1 MNGNGI
7 QQAANPLP
15 FLLAEEAHGD
25 HQATDAVFLTFNA
38 DPGFF
43 EARILGA
50 CLTAGARV
58 CLLADG
64 PVWNPDPYATKHA
77 GREYHIGLVTRSGA
91 FHPKLVLL
99 VGPKRALVAV
109 GSGNVTMGGWQHN
122 AETWTILRG
131 DLTEAPAVMAEV
143 ADVLDEI
150 AGEGVDSLAAESLT
164 RASGQLRA
172 FLGGCAK
179 RVDSGHRILS
189 STSGAIVGQLPSTK
203 ADDLRIYAPFHDES
217 ARGVA
222 ALVDSLRPR
231 RVTVMVQPGWTV
243 LNPSALE
250 RVLRD
255 AQVDW
260 TIVEDA
266 EMRGLVR
273 PRYRHGKLIEWTTSG
288 GQTFALTGS
297 PNLSYAAL
305 CAPRGSGNTEIAIL
319 SPVAESLF
327 PPSAPV
333 GLADVPRVRIPSPEA
348 QGASNRASG
357 PILLSAVVGDEHLAL
372 TLNRPLSSAGV
383 LELSLRGESPDVW
396 STLAE
401 VPADSLTPVVILP
414 DPVPANSRVRLRTTG
429 VDGTDSPG
437 ALVFVTNAA
446 SARRRHV
453 MTIRSR
459 TADITPADLL
469 GSDLAIIDAL
479 ARDLADLAGDLAAS
493 KPPPAAS
500 NPDGTPGQ
508 PESSKDTDASDWLWC
523 QDQATAHHGRHLA
536 AFGLGMPVPPSVLDS
551 ERLAWEDTLVEDGEA
566 GLPDDTAEA
575 VDADPDVG
583 EVARVEPPDHTGDH
597 AALRGA
603 RRRRIA
609 KWAGWINAVPVASS
623 LIVLRLTLVWWSA
636 GDWEADDPEP
646 HRVVATMLRAL
657 AGRDTRHVKELEE
670 RVASLGVVALTMMRD
685 RVDASRHDEN
695 SMRFVQLRDD
705 LSYWVLDARAD
716 LIEEYSALLRRP
728 SGMPL
733 DPQQVVGNIEEW
745 LKEDPYSDV
754 VSALESDGHSV
765 ARPGRGLLLV
775 SGTFSDPDR
784 VARSAASLV
793 PEDSLP
799 VGVWAVSETGRGWA
813 FVMWDRPNL
822 VKAINA
828 GSGPTRWRQQ
838 HLGPLLGPLTSIQ
851 DGSHVGLV
859 RHGPL
864 LVAPAIAHDLMA
876 QLGVTSPQP
885 PGID

>member
-1 MNGNGI
+1 MNTDGI
-7 QQAANPLP
+7 PQAANPLP

-50 CLTAGARV
+50 CLSAGARV
-58 CLLADG
+58 CVLADG
-64 PVWNPDPYATKHA
+64 SVWNPDPYATKHA
-77 GREYHIGLVTRSGA
+77 GRDYHIGLVTRSGA

-99 VGPKRALVAV
+99 VGSKRALVAV

-131 DLTEAPAVMAEV
+131 DLAEAPAVMAEI
-143 ADVLDEI
+143 ADVVDDI
-150 AGEGVDSLAAESLT
+150 AGEGLDRLAVESLT

-172 FLGGCAK
+172 LLALCANV
-179 RVDSGHRILS
+179 VDSGHKILS

-203 ADDLRIYAPFHDES
+203 ADELRLYAPFHDES

-222 ALVDSLRPR
+222 ALVDSLQPR

-243 LNPSALE
+243 INPIALE

-255 AQVDW
+255 AQVEW

-266 EMRGLVR
+266 QMRGSVR

-333 GLADVPRVRIPSPEA
+333 GLADVPRVRIPSPEE
-348 QGASNRASG
+348 QRSKDGASQ
-357 PILLSAVVGDEHLAL
+357 PILLSAILAEEHLTL
-372 TLNRPLSSAGV
+372 TLNHPLTSSGV

-396 STLAE
+396 SMLAE
-401 VPADSLTPVVILP
+401 VPAGTSTPTVPLT
-414 DPVPANSRVRLRTTG
+414 DPVPANSRVRLRTAG
-429 VDGTDSPG
+429 ADGAMAVG
-437 ALVFVTNAA
+437 ALVFVTDAA
-446 SARRRHV
+446 SVRRRRV
-453 MTIRSR
+453 LGVKSR
-459 TADITPADLL
+459 TASVTPADLY
-469 GSDLAIIDAL
+469 GSDLAIVAAL
-479 ARDLADLAGDLAAS
+479 ASDLADLAADLSAA
-493 KPPPAAS
+493 KPPRVAP
-500 NPDGTPGQ
+500 NPDGLPGQ
-508 PESSKDTDASDWLWC
+508 PESAKDTDASDWLWC

-536 AFGLGMPVPPSVLDS
+536 AFGLGMPAPPSVLDG
-551 ERLAWEDTLVEDGEA
+551 EHLAWEDTLVEDGEA

-597 AALRGA
+597 ADVRGA

-609 KWAGWINAVPVASS
+609 KWAELINAVPVASS

-636 GDWEADDPEP
+636 GDWDASDPEP
-646 HRVVATMLRAL
+646 HRIVATMLRAL
-657 AGRDTRHVKELEE
+657 ARRDTRHGKELDE
-670 RVASLGVVALTMMRD
+670 RVASLGVVALTMMRH
-685 RVDASRHDEN
+685 RVDASRRDEN

-705 LSYWVLDARAD
+705 LSYWVLDARAE
-716 LIEEYSALLRRP
+716 LVEEYSALLRRP

-733 DPQQVVGNIEEW
+733 DPQQVMENIEEW
-745 LKEDPYSDV
+745 LEEDPYSDV

-765 ARPGRGLLLV
+765 ARPGHRLLLV

-784 VARSAASLV
+784 VARSAAGLV
-793 PEDSLP
+793 PQNALP
-799 VGVWAVSETGRGWA
+799 VGVWAVSETGKGWA
-813 FVMWDRPNL
+813 FVIWDRPNL
-822 VKAINA
+822 VKAIYA

-851 DGSHVGLV
+851 VGSHVGLV

-864 LVAPAIAHDLMA
+864 VVAPAIAHELMA
-876 QLGVTSPQP
+876 QLGVTAPHP
-885 PGID
+885 PVSD